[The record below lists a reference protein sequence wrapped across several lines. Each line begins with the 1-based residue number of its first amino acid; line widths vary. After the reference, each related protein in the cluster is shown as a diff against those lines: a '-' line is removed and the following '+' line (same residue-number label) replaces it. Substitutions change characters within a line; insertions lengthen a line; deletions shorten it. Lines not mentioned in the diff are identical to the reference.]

1 MNTTPYIT
9 PRVEAM
15 LLRVAIAMSTAFTLF
30 IGGCAM
36 PHNESLALVDGPHTY
51 SGGRAASGSDTL
63 FDNPEA
69 NAVYAMYGG
78 REAFGEYA
86 RLDSRM
92 NIAGGGSPRLATAE
106 WPQDPAPDATNIYY
120 TYLPVST
127 STSSQLVPVYR
138 RERPYWRGWRY

>member
-1 MNTTPYIT
+1 MNRSPYIT
-9 PRVEAM
+9 LRVEV
-15 LLRVAIAMSTAFTLF
+15 LFLRVAIAASTALTLF

-36 PHNESLALVDGPHTY
+36 PHNETLALVDGPHTY
-51 SGGRAASGSDTL
+51 SGGNAASGSDAI

-92 NIAGGGSPRLATAE
+92 NIASDAPQRLATAE
-106 WPQDPAPDATNIYY
+106 WPQDPAPDATNVYY
-120 TYLPVST
+120 TYLPLST
-127 STSSQLVPVYR
+127 STSSQTVPVYR